1 MKKNIV
7 KIIIFVGVIVIVA
20 CLNDHYKCS
29 DYLTDA
35 NNLVFLKKV
44 VDDNILLALLFYIA
58 ITIVGCVLLALPG
71 ATFALFAGVIFGPFI
86 GTFACL
92 IATTI
97 GALLAFLVGRFF
109 LKDTVKPMI
118 EKNKILKKLLF
129 SDDGK
134 NDLVILMIT
143 RMIPLFPYN
152 LQNFA
157 YGITDIGIL
166 KYTLFTFIFMAPGV
180 AIFTI
185 GAAGINAGD
194 DKWKYF
200 IIAGMLAVLVTAI
213 GILIQK
219 KFLGSKVEN

>member
-97 GALLAFLVGRFF
+97 GALLAFLVG
-109 LKDTVKPMI
+109 
-118 EKNKILKKLLF
+118 KNKILKKLLF